1 MTAHVTTILTG
12 VFVAVFA
19 AVLNINEVV
28 ELTNIGTLFAF
39 VLVSIGII
47 VLRRTDPDRPR
58 PFRTPFVP
66 VVPALAVLMCTYLM
80 FELPFVTWVRFAIWL
95 AVGIVFYWAYGY
107 RHSAL
112 RRNGAPAPEPGP

>member
-1 MTAHVTTILTG
+1 M
-12 VFVAVFA
+12 FVAVFA

-39 VLVSIGII
+39 VLVAIGVI

-66 VVPALAVLMCTYLM
+66 FVPMLAVLMCGYLM
-80 FELPFVTWVRFAIWL
+80 LELPWVTWVRFCRL
-95 AVGIVFYWAYGY
+95 AGHRPRVLLPVRRTATARYGN
-107 RHSAL
+107 RTA
-112 RRNGAPAPEPGP
+112 G